1 MRTLTGCVFQRG
13 APGDGGRAGGCA
25 AAAEGAL
32 LRGRRRRA
40 GHRCLV
46 HRILER
52 NPDAGTEQ
60 TLTSVS
66 VCERDTDIVVTE
78 RGKRLNILRFPY
90 RKDENKRVHNG

>member
-46 HRILER
+46 HRLLER
-52 NPDAGTEQ
+52 NPDAGTNQ
-60 TLTSVS
+60 TFTLMPVGQ
-66 VCERDTDIVVTE
+66 R
-78 RGKRLNILRFPY
+78 
-90 RKDENKRVHNG
+90 